1 MSSGPGLR
9 AGVRRP
15 ADYQL
20 ELECLRGWAITLV
33 FLFHAWG
40 ISVGGGAS
48 GPVPPW
54 LAFVVAGN
62 TGVTLFFVLSGFLLS
77 RPWLRS
83 LQGKRPPPDT
93 RNYLL
98 ARALRILPLYYLA
111 VAVAMLATGEPGRVL
126 PALWFRF
133 IGFDV
138 FPWSVVWWTL
148 ITEVQFYLALPLA
161 GWLACRGPGGRRL
174 LLVLLL
180 AWLIAYALLVIAG
193 GQERGFLLTKS
204 LFARLPAFLLGAAAA
219 WLSLHG
225 TWLARTPAWQRLAGI
240 LLCLGLLAFLLR
252 AVAVVGDRAAEQG
265 WQHLHHTLEAG
276 LWAALLLLLLGG
288 SFPGRALAVNRPLA
302 WIGKLS
308 YSIYLN
314 HVPILFYLIYPAK
327 AGVENYAGSLAA
339 WGWPL
344 LGAALSLALAAVTW
358 RLVELPFLN
367 LKGRLSR

>member
-15 ADYQL
+15 DDYQL

-40 ISVGGGAS
+40 ISVGGGARE
-48 GPVPPW
+48 PIPPW

-83 LQGKRPPPDT
+83 LQGTRPPPAT
-93 RNYLL
+93 RNYLV

-111 VAVAMLATGEPGRVL
+111 VAVAMLASGEPGRVL

-133 IGFDV
+133 LGFEV

-148 ITEVQFYLALPLA
+148 ITEVQFYLVLPLA

-174 LLVLLL
+174 LLALLL
-180 AWLIAYALLVIAG
+180 AWGFAYAVLVTG
-193 GQERGFLLTKS
+193 GGESKGFLLTKS

-219 WLSLHG
+219 WLSLHSAR
-225 TWLARTPAWQRLAGI
+225 LARAPAWQRLAGT
-240 LLCLGLLAFLLR
+240 LLCLVLLAFLLQTVT
-252 AVAVVGDRAAEQG
+252 AMGDRAAEQR
-265 WQHLHHTLEAG
+265 WHLHHSLEAA
-276 LWAALLLLLLGG
+276 LWAALLLLLLAGP
-288 SFPGRALAVNRPLA
+288 FPARTLMINRPLA
-302 WIGKLS
+302 WVGKLS

-314 HVPILFYLIYPAK
+314 HVPILFYLIFPAK

-344 LGAALSLALAAVTW
+344 LGATLSLALAAVTW
-358 RLVELPFLN
+358 RFVELPFLN
-367 LKGRLSR
+367 LKGRLAR

>member
-15 ADYQL
+15 EDYQL

-40 ISVGGGAS
+40 ISFGGGAS
-48 GPVPPW
+48 ERIPPW

-77 RPWLRS
+77 RPWLRH
-83 LQGKRPPPDT
+83 LQGKRPPPDM
-93 RNYLL
+93 RNYLV
-98 ARALRILPLYYLA
+98 ARGLRILPLYYLA
-111 VAVAMLATGEPGRVL
+111 VAVAMLASGEPGRVL
-126 PALWFRF
+126 PALWFHF
-133 IGFDV
+133 LGFEV
-138 FPWSVVWWTL
+138 FPWGVVWWTL

-174 LLVLLL
+174 LLALLL
-180 AWLIAYALLVIAG
+180 AWLVAYALLVVAG
-193 GQERGFLLTKS
+193 ESGKGFLLTKS
-204 LFARLPAFLLGAAAA
+204 LFARLPAFLLGIAAA
-219 WLSLHG
+219 WLSLHS
-225 TWLARTPAWQRLAGI
+225 TWLARAPAWQRLAGT
-240 LLCLGLLAFLLR
+240 LLSLGLLALLLQ
-252 AVAVVGDRAAEQG
+252 AVVALGDSAAEQR
-265 WQHLHHTLEAG
+265 WHLHHTLEGA

-288 SFPGRALAVNRPLA
+288 AFPGRALLVNRPLA

-314 HVPILFYLIYPAK
+314 HVPILFYLIFPAK
-327 AGVENYAGSLAA
+327 DGVANYAGSPAA
-339 WGWPL
+339 WAWPL
-344 LGAALSLALAAVTW
+344 LGAALSLTLAAVTW

-367 LKGRLSR
+367 LKGRLAR